1 MKNKEIYLDNS
12 ATTSVDPAVFKKM
25 QPYFYQEY
33 GNPSSVHKLG
43 EKARQ
48 VMEKAR
54 EQVAS
59 FLNCFPEEIYFTA
72 GATESNNWLIYGL
85 INKITE
91 ESSFKPHI
99 IISAFEH
106 KSVIEPAKYLEK
118 NNLAELTLLPVSKDG
133 LVELDILKKAIKKNT
148 RLISIMYANN
158 EVGTVQPIKEIGK
171 LIKEINQSRKQKIV
185 FHTDAVQAIN
195 YLDCNVNSLGIDALS
210 LSGHKIYGPKGIGIL
225 YLRKEIPIISLIR
238 GGGQERNMRSGTENL
253 AGIVGLGEAMKKV
266 KSLGSIYNQN
276 IKKLRNKLITG
287 ILKDISNSQ
296 INGSMENRLPNNAH
310 ISFRGAEGE
319 SIVMAL
325 SQKNIFVSTASACA
339 SHSLEPSYVLI
350 SIGLSPEQAHGS
362 VRFSLG
368 RWTTNQDIEY
378 VLKILPDIIKRLR
391 KISGR

>member
-33 GNPSSVHKLG
+33 GNPSSIHKLG

-48 VMEKAR
+48 VVEKAR

-59 FLNCFPEEIYFTA
+59 FLNCLPEEIYFTA
-72 GATESNNWLIYGL
+72 TATESNNWLIHGL
-85 INKITE
+85 IDKDSLI
-91 ESSFKPHI
+91 KPHI

-118 NNLAELTLLPVSKDG
+118 NGLAELTLLPVSKDG
-133 LVELDILKKAIKKNT
+133 LVELDILKKAIKENT

-158 EVGTVQPIKEIGK
+158 EIGTVQPIKEIGK

-195 YLDCNVNSLGIDALS
+195 YLDCNVDSLGIDVLS
-210 LSGHKIYGPKGIGIL
+210 LSSHKIYGPKGVGIL
-225 YLRKEIPIISLIR
+225 YLRKGVQINPLIR
-238 GGGQERNMRSGTENL
+238 GGGQERKMRSGTENL
-253 AGIVGLGEAMKKV
+253 AGIVGLAEAIKKI
-266 KSLGSIYNQN
+266 KSLGSNQN

-287 ILKDISNSQ
+287 ILKDIPDSE
-296 INGSMENRLPNNAH
+296 INGSMENRLPNNVH
-310 ISFRGAEGE
+310 ISFKGAEGE
-319 SIVMAL
+319 SIAMAL
-325 SQKNIFVSTASACA
+325 SQKNVFVSTASACA

-350 SIGLSPEQAHGS
+350 ALGLTPEQAHCS

-368 RWTTNQDIEY
+368 RWTNEQEIGY
-378 VLKILPDIIKRLR
+378 ILKVLPDIIKKLR

>member
-1 MKNKEIYLDNS
+1 MKKKEIYLDNS

-33 GNPSSVHKLG
+33 GNPSSIHKLG
-43 EKARQ
+43 ERARQ
-48 VMEKAR
+48 AIEKAR
-54 EQVAS
+54 EQVAN
-59 FLNCFPEEIYFTA
+59 FLNCLPQEIYFTA
-72 GATESNNWLIYGL
+72 GATESNNWLIYGA
-85 INKITE
+85 IDKIGE
-91 ESSFKPHI
+91 ENSIKPHI

-118 NNLAELTLLPVSKDG
+118 NGLAELTLLPVSKDG
-133 LVELDILKKAIKKNT
+133 LVELAILKKAIKENT

-158 EVGTVQPIKEIGK
+158 EIGTIQPIKEIGK

-195 YLDCNVNSLGIDALS
+195 YLDCNVDSLGIDALS
-210 LSGHKIYGPKGIGIL
+210 LSGHKIYGPKGTGIL
-225 YLRKEIPIISLIR
+225 YLRKGTPIVSLII
-238 GGGQERNMRSGTENL
+238 GGGQERKMRSGTENL
-253 AGIVGLGEAMKKV
+253 AGIVGLGEAIKKV
-266 KSLGSIYNQN
+266 KSLDSNQN

-287 ILKDISNSQ
+287 ILKDIPNSEV
-296 INGSMENRLPNNAH
+296 NGSMENRLPNNAH
-310 ISFRGAEGE
+310 ISFKGAEGE

-325 SQKNIFVSTASACA
+325 SQKNVFTSTASACA

-350 SIGLSPEQAHGS
+350 ALGLTPEQAHCS

-368 RWTTNQDIEY
+368 RLTNEQEIRY
-378 VLKILPDIIKRLR
+378 VLKVLPDIIKKLR